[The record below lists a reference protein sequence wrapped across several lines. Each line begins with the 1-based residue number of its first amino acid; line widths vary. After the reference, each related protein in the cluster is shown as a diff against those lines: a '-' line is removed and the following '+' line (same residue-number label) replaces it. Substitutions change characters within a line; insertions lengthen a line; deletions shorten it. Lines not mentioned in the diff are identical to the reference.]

1 MWFARGSPI
10 KKNICFGGE
19 QMLLTRREAMA
30 GSGGLALLTGR
41 PPFAIFYDGGRVAAG
56 PACGLARRR

>member
-1 MWFARGSPI
+1 VVRERFADQEKYVLWEDR
-10 KKNICFGGE
+10 
-19 QMLLTRREAMA
+19 MLLSRREAMA

-41 PPFAIFYDGGRVAAG
+41 PPFAIFYGGGRVAAG